1 MSFPVKRFD
10 MRLYHHIVKVVS
22 VHNYE
27 LFHGYHECFSPSTI
41 CPLKVS
47 SPQSNNCFISCLLN
61 LYVGGKMRQ
70 KMHLGGWL
78 NNMRGCSA
86 LFCHFYKHPDDE
98 IMNFHLGKDPID

>member
-1 MSFPVKRFD
+1 

-27 LFHGYHECFSPSTI
+27 LFHGYHEWFSPLT
-41 CPLKVS
+41 VS

-61 LYVGGKMRQ
+61 LCVGRQIRQ
-70 KMHLGGWL
+70 KMHMGGWL
-78 NNMRGCSA
+78 NNMGGCSA
-86 LFCHFYKHPDDE
+86 LFCHFSEHPDDE